1 MKKSRVQR
9 KQNAVPHP
17 SAAKV
22 GHTIR
27 FFSHCLGHMLNKWLK
42 LCAKHEAAKIT
53 VVECL
58 GLERDILGMNFGS
71 TIYSLSDL
79 GQVT

>member
-1 MKKSRVQR
+1 
-9 KQNAVPHP
+9 
-17 SAAKV
+17 
-22 GHTIR
+22 
-27 FFSHCLGHMLNKWLK
+27 MLNKWLK